1 MNEIIEQLAEFVDN
15 MVVQH
20 DYPGFEPRSLKL
32 GLPDS
37 INKSSPKIFSQAL
50 QHPNVYVKLAALRW
64 FQSKPGMGKG
74 REKTIA
80 SLLQDQDDWVK
91 MEALRALERLRTSD
105 ESILLLMAPLLQNK
119 NAQVRKTA
127 AKALGKICAK
137 QHKKIEPVIV
147 SLRTAAEDPEPEV
160 RWKAQKALRLL
171 GEYES

>member
-1 MNEIIEQLAEFVDN
+1 MNVIIDQLAEFVDN

-37 INKSSPKIFSQAL
+37 INKSSPKVFSQAL
-50 QHPNVYVKLAALRW
+50 KHPNVYVRLAALRW
-64 FQSKPGMGKG
+64 FQAKPGMGKG
-74 REKTIA
+74 YEKTIA
-80 SLLQDQDDWVK
+80 SLLGDEDDWVK
-91 MEALRALERLRTSD
+91 MEALRALERLCTQD
-105 ESILLLMAPLLQNK
+105 ESIIVLMAPLLQEENSE
-119 NAQVRKTA
+119 VRKTA

-137 QHKKIEPVIV
+137 QHKRIQLVIDG
-147 SLRTAAEDPEPEV
+147 LRTASDDPEPEV